1 MCILL
6 KYDRNIATRGQKTCA
21 RQDGRINNTLQPGQP
36 DFVKIQPVQPDF
48 EVLPSWYYPSWTF
61 WKEFWEAYQVLQC
74 AIFCKL
80 KKASLTT
87 TPQQKKYRKNY
98 KKVTQSLSTSYIKS
112 LEVAKS
118 KDLIEEVDR
127 LWSDEWMWWKPI
139 SPIFFCLSSK
149 K

>member
-1 MCILL
+1 MAELIIHYSLANQTLL
-6 KYDRNIATRGQKTCA
+6 KYSLSNQILLCSSLLILPK
-21 RQDGRINNTLQPGQP
+21 L
-36 DFVKIQPVQPDF
+36 DFLD
-48 EVLPSWYYPSWTF
+48 

-98 KKVTQSLSTSYIKS
+98 KKVTQSLSTSYTIS
-112 LEVAKS
+112 LALAKF

-149 K
+149 KNNNVFRILLILFLQSNS